1 MIRHKWFNALAL
13 SASLSVGGIAVA
25 QTDEEGPIVFVT
37 AASPVSGATR
47 GVSGPPFPTLRGSF
61 TDEDNGV
68 LVDQSVVTLDDAT
81 ASLMLPAHGTVVRLG
96 PGSELVVGNWNNR
109 EIDVPV
115 TLTLLKGQ
123 AYILRRNTD
132 GWLAL
137 AVRSGV
143 DSGYAL
149 SKSRAMV
156 LTSGDAG
163 VGIDVLEGVATWFDG
178 PIPGAALIDESGEP
192 VERTGVLVREG
203 QHISQT
209 GVTEPIPEGLSQRI
223 AADTGRGLFAF
234 GVAQGAQWIEDA
246 ERGDF
251 TPVRAAARGTAQFF
265 RAKFATELAFDQA
278 RSVVAAPSPR
288 AVTRPVR
295 TATQNPVRALLES
308 GLPTNV
314 IVGQRLRRTRIIG
327 SPGTAG
333 SQIRANPN
341 AEQLIRLSGT
351 SR

>member
-13 SASLSVGGIAVA
+13 SASLSVGGMSVA
-25 QTDEEGPIVFVT
+25 QSDEEGPIVFV
-37 AASPVSGATR
+37 AAVTPDNGATR
-47 GVSGPPFPTLRGSF
+47 GVTGPAYPTQRGSF

-68 LVDQSVVTLDDAT
+68 LVDQSVVTLDGAT
-81 ASLMLPAHGTVVRLG
+81 ALLMLPAHGTVVRLG
-96 PGSELVVGNWNNR
+96 PASELAVGHWDNR

-132 GWLAL
+132 GRLAL

-156 LTSGDAG
+156 LTSGDT
-163 VGIDVLEGVATWFDG
+163 GIGLDVLEGDATWFAG
-178 PIPGAALIDESGEP
+178 PIPGPALTDESGEP
-192 VERTGVLVREG
+192 LGRTGVLVREG

-223 AADTGRGLFAF
+223 AEDTGSGLYAF
-234 GVAQGAQWIEDA
+234 GVAQGAQWIQDA

-251 TPVRAAARGTAQFF
+251 TPVRAAARGSAQFM
-265 RAKFATELAFDQA
+265 RAKLATELTFDQA

-288 AVTRPVR
+288 AVNRPLR

-314 IVGQRLRRTRIIG
+314 VVGQRLRRTRIIG
-327 SPGTAG
+327 SPGTRS

-341 AEQLIRLSGT
+341 VEQLIRLSGS